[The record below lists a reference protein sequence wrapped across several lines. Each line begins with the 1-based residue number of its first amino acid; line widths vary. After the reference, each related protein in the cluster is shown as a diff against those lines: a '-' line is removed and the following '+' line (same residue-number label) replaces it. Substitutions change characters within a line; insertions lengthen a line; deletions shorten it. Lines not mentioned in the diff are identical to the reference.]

1 MLQDKRSVVEVKN
14 LKIGVLG
21 ENLSDATK
29 KYRFTIDY
37 GSFSVNEG
45 DFLLVK
51 GRNGYGKTT
60 FLKLFHLQG
69 VNYFRVTQGDVFF
82 KDENFNV
89 EKSII
94 DFNNDELTKL
104 NRYVSYI
111 GQEEIFK
118 TGSTAYSTIYDY
130 CKTAINENKSLTK
143 PQKKQLLTLTQDTIK
158 EYFEKYLQKSFE
170 CPSFKVF
177 KNKPTKTWSG
187 GQQKMIN
194 VLSGVIKAKVC
205 NLKLLVM
212 DEPLNNLDGRNKD
225 ILNTLVKEL
234 RAQGVAVIA
243 ITHCQ
248 IFDGINK
255 VLTLEEN
262 APGERRAVYTEREE
276 PAHFECLEVFH

>member
-1 MLQDKRSVVEVKN
+1 MPQDKRIVVEVKD
-14 LKIGVLG
+14 LKIGVLNETAQDG
-21 ENLSDATK
+21 K

-37 GSFSVNEG
+37 GSFNVCEG

-69 VNYFRVTQGDVFF
+69 VNYFRVISGDVYFR
-82 KDENFNV
+82 DDNFRA

-94 DFNNDELTKL
+94 DFGNEELTRL
-104 NRYVSYI
+104 NRYVSFV

-118 TGSTAYSTIYDY
+118 TGATAYTAIYDY
-130 CKTAINENKSLTK
+130 CKTAINESEHLDKAE
-143 PQKKQLLTLTQDTIK
+143 KKKKLADVSGIIR
-158 EYFEKYLQKSFE
+158 EYFDKYLQKSFG
-170 CPSFKVF
+170 CPSYRAFRTKGI
-177 KNKPTKTWSG
+177 KTWSG

-194 VLSGVIKAKVC
+194 VLAGVIKAKAC
-205 NLKLLVM
+205 GLKLLVM

-234 RAQGVAVIA
+234 RADGVAVIA

-255 VLTLEEN
+255 VIAITESAPEE
-262 APGERRAVYTEREE
+262 RKAVYSEREE
-276 PAHFECLEVFH
+276 PAHPECLEVFR

>member
-1 MLQDKRSVVEVKN
+1 MSQDKTVVEVKD
-14 LKIGVLG
+14 LTIGVLA
-21 ENLSDATK
+21 ENAQDGK

-37 GSFSVNEG
+37 GSFNINEG

-69 VNYFRVTQGDVFF
+69 VNYFRVVEGDVYFRDSAF
-82 KDENFNV
+82 AAD
-89 EKSII
+89 KSII
-94 DFNNDELTKL
+94 DFSNDELTKL
-104 NRYVSYI
+104 NRYVSFV

-118 TGSTAYSTIYDY
+118 TGATAYTTIYDY
-130 CKTAINENKSLTK
+130 CKTAINESENLTK
-143 PQKKQLLTLTQDTIK
+143 EEKKRKLASVADVIK
-158 EYFEKYLQKSFE
+158 EYFDKYLQKSFE
-170 CPSFKVF
+170 CPSFRAF
-177 KNKPTKTWSG
+177 KTKGVKTWSG

-194 VLSGVIKAKVC
+194 VLAGIIKAKAC
-205 NLKLLVM
+205 GLRLIVM

-234 RAQGVAVIA
+234 RADGVAVIA

-255 VLTLEEN
+255 VLTITES
-262 APGERRAVYTEREE
+262 APGERKAIYAECEE
-276 PAHFECLEVFH
+276 PSHTECLEVFR

>member
-1 MLQDKRSVVEVKN
+1 MPQDKRSVVEVKN
-14 LKIGVLG
+14 LKIGVLA
-21 ENLSDATK
+21 ENAASDK

-37 GSFSVNEG
+37 GSFTVNEG

-69 VNYFRVTQGDVFF
+69 VNYFRVTQGDVYFRAAGF
-82 KDENFNV
+82 APD
-89 EKSII
+89 KSII
-94 DFNNDELTKL
+94 DFAGDELTRL
-104 NRYVSYI
+104 NRCVSYV

-118 TGSTAYSTIYDY
+118 TGATAYSTIYDY
-130 CKTAINENKSLTK
+130 CKTAINESKTLSSDE
-143 PQKKQLLTLTQDTIK
+143 KKQKLAYAADIIK
-158 EYFEKYLQKSFE
+158 EYFDKYLQKSFE
-170 CPSFKVF
+170 CPSFKAFRTKSV
-177 KNKPTKTWSG
+177 KTWSG

-194 VLSGVIKAKVC
+194 VLAGIVKAKAC
-205 NLKLLVM
+205 GLRLIVM

-234 RAQGVAVIA
+234 RADGVAVIA

-255 VLTLEEN
+255 VLTITEN
-262 APGERRAVYTEREE
+262 AEGERKAIFSEREE
-276 PAHFECLEVFH
+276 PSHAECLEAFR

>member
-1 MLQDKRSVVEVKN
+1 MLQDKTVVEVKN
-14 LKIGVLG
+14 LKIGVLA
-21 ENLSDATK
+21 ENAQDGK

-37 GSFSVNEG
+37 GSFNINEG

-69 VNYFRVTQGDVFF
+69 VNYFRVTSGDVYFRDSAF
-82 KDENFNV
+82 AAD
-89 EKSII
+89 KSVI

-104 NRYVSYI
+104 NRYVSFV

-118 TGSTAYSTIYDY
+118 TGATAYTTIYDY
-130 CKTAINENKSLTK
+130 CKTAINESETLGKDE
-143 PQKKQLLTLTQDTIK
+143 KKRKLASVADVIK
-158 EYFEKYLQKSFE
+158 DYFDKYLQKSFE
-170 CPSFKVF
+170 CPSFRVF
-177 KNKPTKTWSG
+177 KTKGVKTWSG

-194 VLSGVIKAKVC
+194 VLAGVIKAKVC
-205 NLKLLVM
+205 GLRLIVM

-234 RAQGVAVIA
+234 REDGVAVIA

-248 IFDGINK
+248 IFDRINK
-255 VLTLEEN
+255 VLTIVESAE
-262 APGERRAVYTEREE
+262 GERRTIYEEKEE
-276 PAHFECLEVFH
+276 PSHAECLEVFR

>member
-1 MLQDKRSVVEVKN
+1 MPQNKSVVEVKN
-14 LKIGVLG
+14 LKIGVLS
-21 ENLSDATK
+21 ENPQDGK

-37 GSFSVNEG
+37 GSFDINEG

-69 VNYFRVTQGDVFF
+69 VNYFRVICGDVYFINEAF
-82 KDENFNV
+82 AKD
-89 EKSII
+89 KSII
-94 DFNNDELTKL
+94 DFTSDELTKL
-104 NRYVSYI
+104 NRYVSYV

-118 TGSTAYSTIYDY
+118 TGSTAYTTIYDY
-130 CKTAINENKSLTK
+130 CRTAINESENLTK
-143 PQKKQLLTLTQDTIK
+143 QEKKQKLIRVAEVIK
-158 EYFEKYLQKSFE
+158 EYFDKYLQKSFE
-170 CPSFKVF
+170 CPSFKAFRRKGV
-177 KNKPTKTWSG
+177 KTWSG

-194 VLSGVIKAKVC
+194 VLAGIIKAKVC
-205 NLKLLVM
+205 GLKLIVM

-234 RAQGVAVIA
+234 RTDGVAVIA

-255 VLTLEEN
+255 VLSITESAE
-262 APGERRAVYTEREE
+262 GERKAIYGEREE
-276 PAHFECLEVFH
+276 PAHAECLEVFR